1 MTPEGFSTQSL
12 APRDRPV
19 AWHEWF
25 RPVLDVTPLPGAE
38 AEFLAENRVWKL
50 GGFVMSRVSAPPVR
64 VLRTKT
70 HVRRDPIDHWVLTYA
85 QQGAMLVKTDAASFE
100 VPAGVPYLW
109 SLGEASETER
119 TRVDR
124 VQLFLPRDGFRD
136 IAPLL
141 DAACGSV
148 LDLPLG
154 HLLGDYM
161 LALERRLPA
170 LTSAELP
177 ALTHAVRAMIAA
189 AVAPSPARV
198 AVARNQIELGR
209 MERVRKA
216 VQRHLHSP
224 VLGPATLCRLV
235 GVSRSNL
242 YRLLE
247 SVGGVARYI
256 QRQRLLEAHSILSS
270 PTSHTKIV
278 TIADDLCFPDASSFS
293 RAFKR
298 EFGCSPSE
306 ARCAALAGL
315 AIPAVPLGRTEHAI
329 ADFSDLLREF

>member
-1 MTPEGFSTQSL
+1 MTPDVFSTRSL
-12 APRDRPV
+12 ARGDRPD

-25 RPVLDVTPLPGAE
+25 RPVLDVTPLPCADD
-38 AEFLAENRVWKL
+38 EFLAENRVWKL
-50 GGFVMSRVSAPPVR
+50 GGLVMSRVSAPPVR
-64 VLRTKT
+64 VLRSRT

-85 QQGAMLVKTDAASFE
+85 QQGAMLVKADASSFE
-100 VPAGVPYLW
+100 VPSGVPYLW
-109 SLGEASETER
+109 SLGEESESER
-119 TRVDR
+119 THVDR
-124 VQLFLPRDGFRD
+124 VQFFLPRDGFQD

-141 DAACGSV
+141 DAARGSV
-148 LDLPLG
+148 LDTPLG

-170 LTSAELP
+170 LTPGEIP
-177 ALTHAVRAMIAA
+177 ALTNAVRAMVAA
-189 AVAPSPARV
+189 AVAPSPARA

-216 VQRHLHSP
+216 VQRHLRSP

-247 SVGGVARYI
+247 AVGGVARYI
-256 QRQRLLEAHSILSS
+256 QRQRLLEAHSMLSNPAS
-270 PTSHTKIV
+270 DFKIV
-278 TIADDLCFPDASSFS
+278 TMADDLCFPDASSFS
-293 RAFKR
+293 RTFKK

-306 ARCAALAGL
+306 VRSAALAGL
-315 AIPAVPLGRTEHAI
+315 AISPMPMQRAVHEI
-329 ADFSDLLREF
+329 AGFSDLLRDF